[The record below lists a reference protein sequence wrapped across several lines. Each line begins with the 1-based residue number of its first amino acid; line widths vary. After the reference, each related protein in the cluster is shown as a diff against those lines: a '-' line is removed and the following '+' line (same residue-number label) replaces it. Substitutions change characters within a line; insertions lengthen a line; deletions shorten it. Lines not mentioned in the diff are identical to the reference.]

1 MSALNDK
8 KPIMNTA
15 LSTHTGH
22 SMIKTTAQ
30 LALLLLFWAI
40 GFGLQ
45 QRFHVPISAGVLGLF
60 LALAAL
66 LCGVLKLEWIKGGA
80 DFVLGELVLFFVP
93 CVVGLLK
100 YQTLFQSQGW
110 QLISTI
116 AIGTVCVMVATAYAV
131 SIGFKWE
138 HALKQRLHALKPAT
152 HHK

>member
-1 MSALNDK
+1 MFPLPDQTPTMNISSSA
-8 KPIMNTA
+8 
-15 LSTHTGH
+15 HTGH
-22 SMIKTTAQ
+22 TLIKTTAQ

-40 GFGLQ
+40 GYGLQ

-66 LCGVLKLEWIKGGA
+66 LCGVLKLNWIKGGA

-93 CVVGLLK
+93 CVVGLMK
-100 YQTLFQSQGW
+100 YQALFKSQGW

-116 AIGTVCVMVATAYAV
+116 TIGTVCVMVATAYAV

-138 HALKQRLHALKPAT
+138 HALKQRLHAHKPAI
-152 HHK
+152 HHE

>member
-1 MSALNDK
+1 MFPLPDQT
-8 KPIMNTA
+8 PTMNISSFA
-15 LSTHTGH
+15 QAGHTL
-22 SMIKTTAQ
+22 IKTTAQ

-40 GFGLQ
+40 GYGLQ

-66 LCGVLKLEWIKGGA
+66 LCGVLKLDWIKGGA

-100 YQTLFQSQGW
+100 YQALFQSQGW

-116 AIGTVCVMVATAYAV
+116 AIGTVCVMVATAYTV

-138 HALKQRLHALKPAT
+138 HALKQRLHAHKPAI
-152 HHK
+152 HHE

>member
-1 MSALNDK
+1 MFTLQDK
-8 KPIMNTA
+8 TPTMNTVFSA
-15 LSTHTGH
+15 KTGI
-22 SMIKTTAQ
+22 SIIKTTAQ

-40 GFGLQ
+40 GHGLQ
-45 QRFHVPISAGVLGLF
+45 QRLHVPISAGVLGLF

-66 LCGVLKLEWIKGGA
+66 LCGVLKLDWIKGGA

-100 YQTLFQSQGW
+100 YQALFQRQGW

-131 SIGFKWE
+131 YLGFKLE
-138 HALKQRLHALKPAT
+138 HTLKQRLHAHKPAI
-152 HHK
+152 HHE

>member
-1 MSALNDK
+1 MFPLPDK
-8 KPIMNTA
+8 TPTMNTEFSA
-15 LSTHTGH
+15 HTGH
-22 SMIKTTAQ
+22 TLLKTTAQ

-40 GFGLQ
+40 GYGLQ

-66 LCGVLKLEWIKGGA
+66 LCGVLKLDWIKGGA

-100 YQTLFQSQGW
+100 YQALFQSQGW

-131 SIGFKWE
+131 YLGFKLE
-138 HALKQRLHALKPAT
+138 HTLKQRLHAHKPAI
-152 HHK
+152 HHE

>member
-40 GFGLQ
+40 GFGVQ

-152 HHK
+152 HHE

>member
-30 LALLLLFWAI
+30 LALLQLFWAI

-152 HHK
+152 HHE

>member
-1 MSALNDK
+1 MFPLPDK
-8 KPIMNTA
+8 TPTMNTEFSA
-15 LSTHTGH
+15 HTGH
-22 SMIKTTAQ
+22 TLIKTTAQ
-30 LALLLLFWAI
+30 LALLLFFWGI
-40 GFGLQ
+40 GYGLQ

-66 LCGVLKLEWIKGGA
+66 LCGVLKLDWIKGGA

-93 CVVGLLK
+93 CVVSLMK
-100 YQTLFQSQGW
+100 YQALFQSQGW

-138 HALKQRLHALKPAT
+138 HALKQRLHAHKPAI
-152 HHK
+152 HHE

>member
-1 MSALNDK
+1 M
-8 KPIMNTA
+8 
-15 LSTHTGH
+15 
-22 SMIKTTAQ
+22 
-30 LALLLLFWAI
+30 
-40 GFGLQ
+40 
-45 QRFHVPISAGVLGLF
+45 PISAGVLGLF

-152 HHK
+152 HHE

>member
-1 MSALNDK
+1 MFPLPDK
-8 KPIMNTA
+8 TPTMNTEFSA
-15 LSTHTGH
+15 HTGH
-22 SMIKTTAQ
+22 ALIKTTAQ

-66 LCGVLKLEWIKGGA
+66 LCGVLKLDWIKGGA

-100 YQTLFQSQGW
+100 YQALFKSQGW

-116 AIGTVCVMVATAYAV
+116 VIGTVCVMVATAYAV
-131 SIGFKWE
+131 YLGFKLE
-138 HALKQRLHALKPAT
+138 HTLKQRLHAHKPAI
-152 HHK
+152 HHE

>member
-1 MSALNDK
+1 MFPLPDK
-8 KPIMNTA
+8 TPTMNTFSSA
-15 LSTHTGH
+15 HTGH
-22 SMIKTTAQ
+22 SIIKTTAQ
-30 LALLLLFWAI
+30 LALLLFFWAI
-40 GFGLQ
+40 GYGLQ

-60 LALAAL
+60 LAFAAL
-66 LCGVLKLEWIKGGA
+66 LCGVLKLDWIKGGA

-100 YQTLFQSQGW
+100 YQALFQSQGW

-138 HALKQRLHALKPAT
+138 HALKQHLHAHKPAI
-152 HHK
+152 HHE

>member
-1 MSALNDK
+1 MFPLPDKTPTMNTVFSAL
-8 KPIMNTA
+8 
-15 LSTHTGH
+15 TGH
-22 SMIKTTAQ
+22 TLLKTTAQ
-30 LALLLLFWAI
+30 LALLLFFWGI
-40 GFGLQ
+40 GYGLQ

-66 LCGVLKLEWIKGGA
+66 LCGVLRLDWIKGGA

-100 YQTLFQSQGW
+100 YQALFQSQGW

-138 HALKQRLHALKPAT
+138 HALKQRLHAHKPAI
-152 HHK
+152 HHE

>member
-152 HHK
+152 HHE

>member
-1 MSALNDK
+1 MFPLPDK
-8 KPIMNTA
+8 TPTMNTF
-15 LSTHTGH
+15 SSVHTGH
-22 SMIKTTAQ
+22 TLIKTTAQ
-30 LALLLLFWAI
+30 LALLLFFWAI
-40 GFGLQ
+40 GYGLQ

-66 LCGVLKLEWIKGGA
+66 LCGVLKLDWIKGGA

-100 YQTLFQSQGW
+100 YQALFKSQGW

-138 HALKQRLHALKPAT
+138 HALKQRLHAHKPAI
-152 HHK
+152 HHE

>member
-80 DFVLGELVLFFVP
+80 EVVLGELVLFFVP

-152 HHK
+152 HHE

>member
-1 MSALNDK
+1 MFPLPDQT
-8 KPIMNTA
+8 PTMNTA
-15 LSTHTGH
+15 FSAKTGH
-22 SMIKTTAQ
+22 SIIKTTAQ

-40 GFGLQ
+40 GYVLQ
-45 QRFHVPISAGVLGLF
+45 QRLHVPISAGVLGLF

-66 LCGVLKLEWIKGGA
+66 LCGVLKLDWIKGGA

-100 YQTLFQSQGW
+100 YQALFQSQGW

-138 HALKQRLHALKPAT
+138 HALKQRLHAHKPAI
-152 HHK
+152 HHE

>member
-1 MSALNDK
+1 MFTLQDK
-8 KPIMNTA
+8 TPTMNTVFSA
-15 LSTHTGH
+15 KTGH
-22 SMIKTTAQ
+22 SIIKTTAQ

-40 GFGLQ
+40 GHGLQ
-45 QRFHVPISAGVLGLF
+45 QRLHVPISAGVLGLF

-66 LCGVLKLEWIKGGA
+66 LCGVLKLDWIKGGA

-100 YQTLFQSQGW
+100 YQALFQSQGW

-131 SIGFKWE
+131 YLGFKLE
-138 HALKQRLHALKPAT
+138 HTLKQRLHAHKPAI
-152 HHK
+152 HHE

>member
-138 HALKQRLHALKPAT
+138 HVLKQRLHAHKPAI
-152 HHK
+152 HYE

>member
-1 MSALNDK
+1 MFTLQDK
-8 KPIMNTA
+8 TPTMNTFA
-15 LSTHTGH
+15 SAHTGH
-22 SMIKTTAQ
+22 ALIKTTAQ
-30 LALLLLFWAI
+30 LALLLLFWGI
-40 GFGLQ
+40 GYGLQ

-66 LCGVLKLEWIKGGA
+66 LCGVLKLDWIKGGA

-100 YQTLFQSQGW
+100 YQALFQSQGW

-138 HALKQRLHALKPAT
+138 HALKQRLHAHKPAI
-152 HHK
+152 HHE

>member
-1 MSALNDK
+1 MFPLPDQT
-8 KPIMNTA
+8 PTMNISSFA
-15 LSTHTGH
+15 QAGHTL
-22 SMIKTTAQ
+22 IKTAAQ

-40 GFGLQ
+40 GYGLQ

-66 LCGVLKLEWIKGGA
+66 LCGVLKLDWIKGGA

-100 YQTLFQSQGW
+100 YQALFQSQGW

-138 HALKQRLHALKPAT
+138 HALKQRLHAHKPAI
-152 HHK
+152 HHE

>member
-1 MSALNDK
+1 MFTLQDK
-8 KPIMNTA
+8 TPTMNTVFSA
-15 LSTHTGH
+15 KTGI
-22 SMIKTTAQ
+22 SIIKTTAQ

-40 GFGLQ
+40 GHGLQ
-45 QRFHVPISAGVLGLF
+45 QRLHVPISAGVLGLF

-66 LCGVLKLEWIKGGA
+66 LCGVLKLDWIKGGA

-100 YQTLFQSQGW
+100 YQALFQRQGW

-131 SIGFKWE
+131 YLGFK
-138 HALKQRLHALKPAT
+138 LIPST
-152 HHK
+152 

>member
-100 YQTLFQSQGW
+100 YQALFQRQGW

-152 HHK
+152 HHE

>member
-116 AIGTVCVMVATAYAV
+116 TIGTVCVMVATAYAV

-152 HHK
+152 HHE

>member
-116 AIGTVCVMVATAYAV
+116 AIGTVCVMVATAYVV

-152 HHK
+152 HHE

>member
-1 MSALNDK
+1 MFPLPDK
-8 KPIMNTA
+8 NPTMNTPSSA
-15 LSTHTGH
+15 HTGH
-22 SMIKTTAQ
+22 SLIKTTVQ
-30 LALLLLFWAI
+30 LALLLLFWTI
-40 GFGLQ
+40 GYGLQ

-66 LCGVLKLEWIKGGA
+66 LCGVLKLDWIKGGA

-100 YQTLFQSQGW
+100 YQALFQSQGW

-138 HALKQRLHALKPAT
+138 HALKQRLHAHKPAI
-152 HHK
+152 HHE

>member
-116 AIGTVCVMVATAYAV
+116 AIGTVCVMVATDYAV

-152 HHK
+152 HHE

>member
-1 MSALNDK
+1 MFPLPDQT
-8 KPIMNTA
+8 PTMNTA
-15 LSTHTGH
+15 FSAITGH
-22 SMIKTTAQ
+22 SIIKTTAQ

-40 GFGLQ
+40 GYGLQ

-66 LCGVLKLEWIKGGA
+66 LCGVMQVDWIKGGA

-100 YQTLFQSQGW
+100 YQALFKSQGW

-131 SIGFKWE
+131 SIGFKSQ
-138 HALKQRLHALKPAT
+138 HALKQRLPAHNPAI
-152 HHK
+152 HHE

>member
-1 MSALNDK
+1 MFPLPDK
-8 KPIMNTA
+8 TPTMNTVFSA
-15 LSTHTGH
+15 ETGH
-22 SMIKTTAQ
+22 PIIKTSAQ

-40 GFGLQ
+40 GYGLQ

-66 LCGVLKLEWIKGGA
+66 LCGVLRLDWIKGGA

-100 YQTLFQSQGW
+100 YQALFQSQGW

-138 HALKQRLHALKPAT
+138 HALKQRLHAHKPAI
-152 HHK
+152 HHE

>member
-1 MSALNDK
+1 MFPLPDK
-8 KPIMNTA
+8 TPTMNTFSSA
-15 LSTHTGH
+15 QMGH
-22 SMIKTTAQ
+22 SLIKTTAQ

-40 GFGLQ
+40 GYGLQ
-45 QRFHVPISAGVLGLF
+45 QRLHVPISAGVLGLF

-66 LCGVLKLEWIKGGA
+66 LCGVLKLDWIKGGA

-100 YQTLFQSQGW
+100 YQALFQSQGW

-131 SIGFKWE
+131 YLGFKLE
-138 HALKQRLHALKPAT
+138 RTLKQRLHAQNPAI
-152 HHK
+152 HHE

>member
-1 MSALNDK
+1 MFSLQDK
-8 KPIMNTA
+8 TPTMNTVFSA
-15 LSTHTGH
+15 KTGH
-22 SMIKTTAQ
+22 SIIKTTAQ
-30 LALLLLFWAI
+30 LALLLYFWAI
-40 GFGLQ
+40 GYGLQ
-45 QRFHVPISAGVLGLF
+45 QHFHVPISAGVLGLF

-66 LCGVLKLEWIKGGA
+66 LCGVLKLDWIKGGA

-152 HHK
+152 HHE

>member
-1 MSALNDK
+1 MFPLPDQT
-8 KPIMNTA
+8 PTMNTA
-15 LSTHTGH
+15 FSAKTGH
-22 SMIKTTAQ
+22 SIIKTTAQ

-40 GFGLQ
+40 GHGLQ
-45 QRFHVPISAGVLGLF
+45 QRLHVPISAGVLGLF

-66 LCGVLKLEWIKGGA
+66 LCGVLKLDWIKGGA

-100 YQTLFQSQGW
+100 YQALFQRQGW

-131 SIGFKWE
+131 YLGFKLE
-138 HALKQRLHALKPAT
+138 HTLKQRLHAHKPAI
-152 HHK
+152 HHE

>member
-30 LALLLLFWAI
+30 LALLLLFWAR

-152 HHK
+152 HHE

>member
-116 AIGTVCVMVATAYAV
+116 AIGTVGVMVATAYAV
-131 SIGFKWE
+131 YLGFKLE
-138 HALKQRLHALKPAT
+138 HTLKQRLHAHKPAI
-152 HHK
+152 HHE

>member
-1 MSALNDK
+1 MFPLPDQT
-8 KPIMNTA
+8 PTMNISSFA
-15 LSTHTGH
+15 QAGHTLL
-22 SMIKTTAQ
+22 KTTAQ

-40 GFGLQ
+40 GYGLQ

-66 LCGVLKLEWIKGGA
+66 LCGVLKLDWIKGGA

-100 YQTLFQSQGW
+100 YQALFQSQGW

-138 HALKQRLHALKPAT
+138 HALKQRLHAHKPAI
-152 HHK
+152 HHE